1 MATER
6 RRRDREEI
14 KASKDRDRRRRQS
27 LKEAKALAKKT
38 RGAVG
43 GSGGGCVNFVVTYF
57 LFYDAFRVILCV
69 LLS

>member
-14 KASKDRDRRRRQS
+14 KSSKDRDRRRKQS
-27 LKEAKALAKKT
+27 LKEAKALATKT

-43 GSGGGCVNFVVTYF
+43 GLGGECVNFVVTYF
-57 LFYDAFRVILCV
+57 LFYDDVRVILCV